1 VSGLRKWSRPAL
13 PVLVWLAVFG
23 ISLFRVHFLND
34 HFDRI
39 SRGRQIL
46 AHGDVPFADFRD
58 PGYFLT
64 LYVSAAAQA
73 ATGGGLLGEALVSSG
88 AIATAS
94 ALTFV
99 LAQSASGSW
108 IVALAA
114 AALTVAVAPRYY
126 DYDKA
131 LFYTLGLALCWRFVD
146 SPTRG
151 RLAAA
156 GLTTGV
162 AALFRYD
169 NGLFL
174 FVASVAAIVVRLFAT
189 PSRLVPALAMYIAG
203 VTAVVLP
210 AMVFIQST
218 AGVPEAAR
226 QIVAYARREG
236 ARSELFGMPKLSWD
250 VTSLVF
256 VFVVTTIPTAL
267 VVLGLR
273 ARRTV
278 SPLTFSAAKI
288 VAAAILAG
296 CVSVFILREPLMA
309 RLGAAVPLGVVLAA
323 WLIGCW
329 LRPAYRP
336 LTSVGYVAAVVLV
349 LMAVAWPAV
358 RFRRVRSA
366 AVRLAAVS
374 EQGSAIPRSYLPESG
389 ALGGLSAYLHAC
401 TPPDARVLVTWF
413 APEVFFFAER
423 GFAGGMAVFL
433 GNHWSSDADQRRTVE
448 QLASQQVPLVV
459 MQSASAAEMRLTFP
473 RIATYLDETFRP
485 AGASSFD
492 DPRVGADGY
501 QVLIRKDLGNPPA
514 DTTWGL
520 PCPK

>member
-1 VSGLRKWSRPAL
+1 MWPRPAL
-13 PVLVWLAVFG
+13 PLLVWLAVFG
-23 ISLFRVHFLND
+23 VSLFRVHFLND

-46 AHGDVPFADFRD
+46 AYGDTPFADFRD

-99 LAQSASGSW
+99 LAESASGSW
-108 IVALAA
+108 LIGLAA
-114 AALTVAVAPRYY
+114 AMLTVTVAPRYY

-131 LFYTLGLALCWRFVD
+131 LFYTLGLACCWRFVD
-146 SPTRG
+146 SPARD

-156 GLTTGV
+156 GFVTGV

-174 FVASVAAIVVRLFAT
+174 FVASVAAIAVRLFRT
-189 PSRLVPALAMYIAG
+189 RPRLLPTLGMYVAG
-203 VTAVVLP
+203 LTAAVLP
-210 AMVFIQST
+210 AMLFIQAT
-218 AGVPEAAR
+218 AGLPEAAR

-236 ARSELFGMPKLSWD
+236 ARSELFSLPRLSWD
-250 VTSLVF
+250 VTSVVYL
-256 VFVVTTIPTAL
+256 FVVAMIPAAL
-267 VVLGLR
+267 VLLWLR
-273 ARRTV
+273 ARRAAG
-278 SPLTFSAAKI
+278 PLAFPEAKI
-288 VAAAILAG
+288 LAAVVLAA

-309 RLGAAVPLGVVLAA
+309 RLGAAVPVGAVLAA
-323 WLIGCW
+323 WSIGGW
-329 LRPAYRP
+329 RRPTSRA
-336 LTSVGYVAAVVLV
+336 LTSAGYVAAAALV

-366 AVRLAAVS
+366 AVRLAAVADT
-374 EQGSAIPRSYLPESG
+374 GSAISRSYLPEGG

-401 TPPDARVLVTWF
+401 TPADARVLVTWF
-413 APEVFFFAER
+413 APEVFFFSER

-433 GNHWSSDADQRRTVE
+433 GNHWSSDDDQRRTVE
-448 QLASQQVPLVV
+448 RLASQQVPLVIL
-459 MQSASAAEMRLTFP
+459 QSASAAEVRAIFP
-473 RIATYLDETFRP
+473 RLATYLDETFRP
-485 AGASSFD
+485 AGSGSFD

-501 QVLIRKDLGNPPA
+501 LVLIRKDLGNPPA
-514 DTTWGL
+514 DPRWGL
-520 PCPK
+520 PCPRS

>member
-1 VSGLRKWSRPAL
+1 MWPRPAL
-13 PVLVWLAVFG
+13 PLLVWLAVFG

-114 AALTVAVAPRYY
+114 AALTVVVAPRYY

-131 LFYTLGLALCWRFVD
+131 LFYTLGVALCWRFVD
-146 SPTRG
+146 SPTHG

-156 GLTTGV
+156 GFATGV

-174 FVASVAAIVVRLFAT
+174 FVASVAAIFVRLFAT
-189 PSRLVPALAMYIAG
+189 PSRLVPALAMYIAAM
-203 VTAVVLP
+203 TAAVLP
-210 AMVFIQST
+210 AMLFIQST
-218 AGVPEAAR
+218 AGLLEAAR

-236 ARSELFGMPKLSWD
+236 VRSELFSLPRLSWD
-250 VTSLVF
+250 VTSLVY
-256 VFVVTTIPTAL
+256 VFVVVMIPAAL
-267 VVLGLR
+267 VVLGVR

-278 SPLTFSAAKI
+278 SPLTFSSAKI
-288 VAAAILAG
+288 VAAVLLTV

-309 RLGAAVPLGVVLAA
+309 RLGAAVPLGAVLAA
-323 WLIGCW
+323 WVIGCW
-329 LRPAYRP
+329 RPASRP
-336 LTSVGYVAAVVLV
+336 LTSVGYAAAAVLIV
-349 LMAVAWPAV
+349 MMVAWPAV

-366 AVRLAAVS
+366 AIRLAAVT
-374 EQGSAIPRSYLPESG
+374 EPGSAIPRAYLPESG

-401 TPPDARVLVTWF
+401 TPADGRVLVTWF

-448 QLASQQVPLVV
+448 QLASQQVPLVI
-459 MQSASAAEMRLTFP
+459 MQSASAGEMRATFP
-473 RIATYLDETFRP
+473 RVATYLDETFRP

-501 QVLIRKDLGNPPA
+501 RVLIRKDLGNPPA
-514 DTTWGL
+514 DTRWGL
-520 PCPK
+520 PCPRS